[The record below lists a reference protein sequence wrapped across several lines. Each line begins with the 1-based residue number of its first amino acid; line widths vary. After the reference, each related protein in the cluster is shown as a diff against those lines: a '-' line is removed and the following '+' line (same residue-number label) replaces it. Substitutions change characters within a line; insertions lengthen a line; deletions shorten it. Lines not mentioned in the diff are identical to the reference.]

1 MGLRPT
7 KEAELYT
14 MDTISIAFP
23 VVKVNL
29 PVEGL
34 TFSTLEQSV
43 FDIAQAL
50 GRKVLE
56 KALIDVDECLKIAR
70 PKGTLVNTGKRAK
83 YFMTRL
89 GDIRYKR
96 TRYIDTA
103 TGKSRYLLEEH
114 LGLRKNQ
121 RVSLIR
127 SKIEMFIA
135 SITTYRDTEENV
147 ELLTGCR
154 RSHESIRQSV
164 IKEAEGIIAHQDA
177 AIDKIRR
184 LEDNEVV
191 SDPPEIA
198 YLEAD
203 SAFIRL
209 QSSHKRKKAS
219 QPRRRRS
226 IEVKLAIGYT
236 DKVKRYETGRGK
248 SLKLKNK
255 FTYTSIENGRIFMEK
270 LSLIA
275 EKKLSLSKV
284 KALIFGGDGGA
295 YISAGIRDYFVNAI
309 YILCKF
315 HLKRNVK
322 RALPTRPK
330 AQGRVNELIK
340 KDNMDKA
347 LSLINRLYIRSKDR
361 KDRSRL
367 EDLHTYIDQNRDG
380 INPINRIK
388 DKALRKKIKGAGA
401 MESNVDKFI
410 AHRFK
415 KRSMSWSEKG
425 ALSLL
430 KVRETISNGEW
441 DSWWLEGRDQK
452 IEIRPEP
459 LKQLTAK
466 NFWKQEKNIMP
477 FIEATIPALHGPD
490 RNEPW
495 AKVLREIQDI
505 DYYKRN

>member
-1 MGLRPT
+1 
-7 KEAELYT
+7 

-23 VVKVNL
+23 EVKINL
-29 PVEGL
+29 PLDEI
-34 TFSTLEQSV
+34 TFDTLEQMV
-43 FDIAQAL
+43 FDITQRI
-50 GRKVLE
+50 GRKALE
-56 KALIDVDECLKIAR
+56 KALSDTDIALRDAR
-70 PKGTLVNTGKRAK
+70 PEGLLENTGKRQK
-83 YFMTRL
+83 YLLTRM
-89 GDIRYKR
+89 GDILYKR
-96 TRYIDTA
+96 IRYIDKN
-103 TGKSRYLLEEH
+103 TGKSRYLLEEK
-114 LGLRKNQ
+114 LKLRKNQ
-121 RVSLIR
+121 RISLTR
-127 SKIEMFIA
+127 AKIEMFIA

-147 ELLTGCR
+147 ELLTGYR
-154 RSHESIRQSV
+154 RSHEAIRQSV

-198 YLEAD
+198 YVEAD

-209 QSSHKRKKAS
+209 QSRRKRVRRSYNVKKVSHRRK
-219 QPRRRRS
+219 RRS

-236 DKVKRYETGRGK
+236 DKVRRYEGGRGK
-248 SLKLKNK
+248 SLRLKNK

-275 EKKLSLSKV
+275 EKKLSLSRV

-322 RALPTRPK
+322 RSLPSMPNTQDKVNGLLGKDKIDEAL
-330 AQGRVNELIK
+330 NLIHRSMARTQDRNNK
-340 KDNMDKA
+340 K
-347 LSLINRLYIRSKDR
+347 SLRDLY
-361 KDRSRL
+361 
-367 EDLHTYIDQNRDG
+367 TYIDQNRDG

-388 DKALRKKIKGAGA
+388 DKALRNKIKGAGA
-401 MESNVDKFI
+401 MESNVDKFL

-415 KRSMSWSEKG
+415 KRGMSWSEKG

-441 DSWWLEGRDQK
+441 DSWWLEGRDEK
-452 IEIRPEP
+452 IEISPEP

-466 NFWKQEKNIMP
+466 NFWKKEKNTVAL
-477 FIEATIPALHGPD
+477 IEATIPALQGPD

-495 AKVLREIQDI
+495 AKVLRELQDI
-505 DYYKRN
+505 DYYKYAST

>member
-1 MGLRPT
+1 
-7 KEAELYT
+7 

-23 VVKVNL
+23 EVKINL

-43 FDIAQAL
+43 FDIVQAL

-56 KALIDVDECLKIAR
+56 KTLIDVDERLKITR
-70 PKGTLVNTGKRAK
+70 PKGALMNTGKRAK

-121 RVSLIR
+121 RVSFIR
-127 SKIEMFIA
+127 AKIEIFIA
-135 SITTYRDTEENV
+135 SLTTYRGTEKDV

-164 IKEAEGIIAHQDA
+164 IKEAEDIIAHQDA

-209 QSSHKRKKAS
+209 QSSRKRVRKSCNTKKGF
-219 QPRRRRS
+219 QHRKRRS

-248 SLKLKNK
+248 GLKLKNK
-255 FTYTSIENGRIFMEK
+255 FTYTSIESGRIFMEK

-284 KALIFGGDGGA
+284 KVLIFGGDGGA
-295 YISAGIRDYFVNAI
+295 YISAGIRDFFINVI

-322 RALPTRPK
+322 RSLPSMPNTQGKVNGLLGKDKIDEALH
-330 AQGRVNELIK
+330 LIHRFMDRTHDRNNK
-340 KDNMDKA
+340 K
-347 LSLINRLYIRSKDR
+347 SLRDLYAYIN
-361 KDRSRL
+361 
-367 EDLHTYIDQNRDG
+367 QNRDG

-388 DKALRKKIKGAGA
+388 DRTLRNKIKGAGA

-415 KRSMSWSEKG
+415 KRGMSWSEKG

-466 NFWKQEKNIMP
+466 DFWKKEKNVMP
-477 FIEATIPALHGPD
+477 LIEASIPALHGSD

>member
-1 MGLRPT
+1 
-7 KEAELYT
+7 

-23 VVKVNL
+23 EVKVNL

-43 FDIAQAL
+43 FDIVQAL

-56 KALIDVDECLKIAR
+56 KTLIDIDERLKIAR
-70 PKGTLVNTGKRAK
+70 PKGALMNTGKRAK

-147 ELLTGCR
+147 ELLTGYR

-177 AIDKIRR
+177 AIEKIRR

-191 SDPPEIA
+191 PDPPEIA

-219 QPRRRRS
+219 QPRRKRS

-284 KALIFGGDGGA
+284 KILIFGGDGGA
-295 YISAGIRDYFVNAI
+295 YISAGIRDFFINVI

-315 HLKRNVK
+315 HLKRNIK
-322 RALPTRPK
+322 RSLPSMPNT
-330 AQGRVNELIK
+330 QDRVNGLLGKDKIDEALHLIHRFMARTNDKNNK
-340 KDNMDKA
+340 K
-347 LSLINRLYIRSKDR
+347 SLKDLY
-361 KDRSRL
+361 
-367 EDLHTYIDQNRDG
+367 TYINQNRDG

-415 KRSMSWSEKG
+415 KRGMSWSEKG

-441 DSWWLEGRDQK
+441 DSWWHEGRDEK
-452 IEIRPEP
+452 IEMRLEP

-477 FIEATIPALHGPD
+477 FIEVTIPALYGPD
-490 RNEPW
+490 RNEPL

>member
-1 MGLRPT
+1 
-7 KEAELYT
+7 

-23 VVKVNL
+23 VVKINL
-29 PVEGL
+29 PAEGL
-34 TFSTLEQSV
+34 TFSTLEQSI
-43 FDIAQAL
+43 FDIVQAL

-56 KALIDVDECLKIAR
+56 KALIDVDERLKITR
-70 PKGTLVNTGKRAK
+70 PKGALMNTGKRAK

-127 SKIEMFIA
+127 AKIEMFIA

-147 ELLTGCR
+147 ELLTGYR

-164 IKEAEGIIAHQDA
+164 IKEAEGIVAHQDA

-209 QSSHKRKKAS
+209 QSRRKRVRGYYNTKNGFL
-219 QPRRRRS
+219 RRKRHS

-236 DKVKRYETGRGK
+236 DKVKRYKSGHGK
-248 SLKLKNK
+248 SLRLKDK

-275 EKKLSLSKV
+275 EKKLSLSRV

-295 YISAGIRDYFVNAI
+295 YISSGIRDYFVNVI

-315 HLKRNVK
+315 HLKRNIK
-322 RALPTRPK
+322 RSLPAMPN
-330 AQGRVNELIK
+330 AQNRINGLLG
-340 KDNMDKA
+340 KDEIDKA
-347 LSLINRLYIRSKDR
+347 LSLLRALMGRAQDR
-361 KDRSRL
+361 KDKKSIK
-367 EDLHTYIDQNRDG
+367 DLYTYIDQNRVG
-380 INPINRIK
+380 INPIARIQ
-388 DKALRKKIKGAGA
+388 DKTIRRGVKGAGA

-415 KRSMSWSEKG
+415 KRGMSWSEKG

-430 KVRETISNGEW
+430 KVRETISNEEW
-441 DSWWLEGRDQK
+441 DAWWLEGRDEK

-459 LKQLTAK
+459 LRQLTAK
-466 NFWKQEKNIMP
+466 NFWKQEKNTLP
-477 FIEATIPALHGPD
+477 FIEATIPALQGPD

>member
-1 MGLRPT
+1 
-7 KEAELYT
+7 

-23 VVKVNL
+23 EVKVNL

-43 FDIAQAL
+43 FDIVQAL

-56 KALIDVDECLKIAR
+56 KTLIDVDERLKITR
-70 PKGTLVNTGKRAK
+70 PKGALINTGKRVK

-96 TRYIDTA
+96 TRYIDTS

-121 RVSLIR
+121 RVSLMR
-127 SKIEMFIA
+127 AKIEMFIA

-147 ELLTGCR
+147 ELLTGYR

-164 IKEAEGIIAHQDA
+164 IKEAEGIIAHQNA
-177 AIDKIRR
+177 AIDKIMR
-184 LEDNEVV
+184 LEDNEVE

-209 QSSHKRKKAS
+209 QSSHKRKKVS
-219 QPRRRRS
+219 QPRKRRS

-236 DKVKRYETGRGK
+236 DKVKRYESGRGK

-255 FTYTSIENGRIFMEK
+255 FTYTSIESGKIFMEK

-284 KALIFGGDGGA
+284 KVLIFGGDGGA
-295 YISAGIRDYFVNAI
+295 YIAAGIRDYFVNVI

-322 RALPTRPK
+322 RSLPSMPNTQSRINGLLGKDKIDEALH
-330 AQGRVNELIK
+330 LIHRFMARTNDRNNK
-340 KDNMDKA
+340 K
-347 LSLINRLYIRSKDR
+347 SLKDLY
-361 KDRSRL
+361 
-367 EDLHTYIDQNRDG
+367 TYIDQNRDG
-380 INPINRIK
+380 INPVNRIK
-388 DKALRKKIKGAGA
+388 DKTLRKKIKGAGA

-415 KRSMSWSEKG
+415 KRGMSWSEKG

-441 DSWWLEGRDQK
+441 DSWWLEGRDEK

-490 RNEPW
+490 RDR
-495 AKVLREIQDI
+495 KSVV
-505 DYYKRN
+505 

>member
-1 MGLRPT
+1 
-7 KEAELYT
+7 
-14 MDTISIAFP
+14 MDTISITFP
-23 VVKVNL
+23 EVKINL
-29 PVEGL
+29 PLDEI
-34 TFSTLEQSV
+34 TFDTLEQMV
-43 FDIAQAL
+43 FDITQRI
-50 GRKVLE
+50 GRKALE
-56 KALIDVDECLKIAR
+56 KALSDTDIALR
-70 PKGTLVNTGKRAK
+70 NGRQKGLLENTGKRQK
-83 YFMTRL
+83 YLLTRM
-89 GDIRYKR
+89 GDIRYER
-96 TRYIDTA
+96 IRYIDKN
-103 TGKSRYLLEEH
+103 TGKSRYLLEEK
-114 LGLRKNQ
+114 LKLRKNQ
-121 RVSLIR
+121 RISLTR
-127 SKIEMFIA
+127 AKIEMFIA

-147 ELLTGCR
+147 ELLTGYR

-191 SDPPEIA
+191 SDPSDVA

-209 QSSHKRKKAS
+209 QSSRKRKRKNGFH
-219 QPRRRRS
+219 RRKRRS

-236 DKVKRYETGRGK
+236 DKVKRYESGRGK
-248 SLKLKNK
+248 GLKLKNK

-275 EKKLSLSKV
+275 EKKLSLSQV

-295 YISAGIRDYFVNAI
+295 YISAGIRDFFVNVI

-322 RALPTRPK
+322 RSLPSMPNTQGKVNSLLGKDKIDEAL
-330 AQGRVNELIK
+330 QLIHRFMARTHDRNNK
-340 KDNMDKA
+340 K
-347 LSLINRLYIRSKDR
+347 SLKDLY
-361 KDRSRL
+361 
-367 EDLHTYIDQNRDG
+367 TYIDQNRDG

-388 DKALRKKIKGAGA
+388 DKALRNKIKGAGA

-415 KRSMSWSEKG
+415 KRGMSWSEKG

-441 DSWWLEGRDQK
+441 DAWWLEGRDQK
-452 IEIRPEP
+452 IEISPEP
-459 LKQLTAK
+459 LRHLSAK
-466 NFWKQEKNIMP
+466 DFWKKEKNILP
-477 FIEATIPALHGPD
+477 LIEASIPALYGPD

-495 AKVLREIQDI
+495 AKVLRKIQDI
-505 DYYKRN
+505 DYYKQN

>member
-1 MGLRPT
+1 
-7 KEAELYT
+7 
-14 MDTISIAFP
+14 MDTISITFP
-23 VVKVNL
+23 QVKINL
-29 PVEGL
+29 PLDEI
-34 TFSTLEQSV
+34 TFDTLEQMV
-43 FDIAQAL
+43 FDITQRI
-50 GRKVLE
+50 GRKALE
-56 KALIDVDECLKIAR
+56 KALNDTDATLRDNRPEGVLK
-70 PKGTLVNTGKRAK
+70 NTGKRQK
-83 YFMTRL
+83 YLLTRL
-89 GDIRYKR
+89 GDIRYER
-96 TRYIDTA
+96 SRYIDKN
-103 TGKSRYLLEEH
+103 TGKSRYLLEEK
-114 LGLRKNQ
+114 LKLRKNQ
-121 RVSLIR
+121 RISLTR
-127 SKIEMFIA
+127 AKIEMFIA

-147 ELLTGCR
+147 ELLTGYR

-164 IKEAEGIIAHQDA
+164 IKEAEGIVAHQDA
-177 AIDKIRR
+177 AIDKTRR

-198 YLEAD
+198 YMEAD

-209 QSSHKRKKAS
+209 QSRRKRVKSSCNVKKVSHRRK
-219 QPRRRRS
+219 RRS

-295 YISAGIRDYFVNAI
+295 YISAGIRDYFVNVI

-322 RALPTRPK
+322 RSLPSMPNTQDK
-330 AQGRVNELIK
+330 INSLLGRDEI
-340 KDNMDKA
+340 DKA
-347 LSLINRLYIRSKDR
+347 LSLISRFAVRTKDR
-361 KDRSRL
+361 KEKYRL
-367 EDLHTYIDQNRDG
+367 KELHTYINQNRDG

-388 DKALRKKIKGAGA
+388 DKALRNKIKGAGA

-415 KRSMSWSEKG
+415 KRGMSWSEKG

-430 KVRETISNGEW
+430 KIRETISNGEW
-441 DSWWLEGRDQK
+441 DSWWLEGRDEK

-466 NFWKQEKNIMP
+466 NFWKAQKNVIP
-477 FIEATIPALHGPD
+477 FIEATIPALCGPN

>member
-1 MGLRPT
+1 
-7 KEAELYT
+7 

-23 VVKVNL
+23 VVKINL

-43 FDIAQAL
+43 FDIVQAL

-56 KALIDVDECLKIAR
+56 KTLIDVDERLKITR
-70 PKGTLVNTGKRAK
+70 PKGALMNTGKRAK

-121 RVSLIR
+121 RVSLMR
-127 SKIEMFIA
+127 AKIEMFIA

-147 ELLTGCR
+147 ELLTGYR

-184 LEDNEVV
+184 LEDNEVM
-191 SDPPEIA
+191 SDPPEVA
-198 YLEAD
+198 YMEAD
-203 SAFIRL
+203 SAFIRR
-209 QSSHKRKKAS
+209 QSSRKRKRKNGFH
-219 QPRRRRS
+219 RRKRRS

-236 DKVKRYETGRGK
+236 DKVKRYEAGRGK
-248 SLKLKNK
+248 SLRLKDK
-255 FTYTSIENGRIFMEK
+255 FTYSSIENGRIFMEK

-295 YISAGIRDYFVNAI
+295 YISAGIRDYFVNVI

-315 HLKRNVK
+315 HLKRNIK
-322 RALPTRPK
+322 RSLPSMPNTQDRINGLL
-330 AQGRVNELIK
+330 GRDEIE
-340 KDNMDKA
+340 KA
-347 LSLINRLYIRSKDR
+347 LSLITRFAVRTKDR
-361 KDRSRL
+361 KEKYRL
-367 EDLHTYIDQNRDG
+367 EELHTYISHNRDG

-388 DKALRKKIKGAGA
+388 DKSLRNKIKGAGA

-415 KRSMSWSEKG
+415 KRGMSWSEKG

-430 KVRETISNGEW
+430 KVRETITNGEW
-441 DSWWLEGRDQK
+441 DSWWLEGRGEK

-466 NFWKQEKNIMP
+466 NFWKQEKNVMP